1 VTTMTKHY
9 AANEWAEDMP
19 ARITYEQQWI
29 LDSHGNWLLATPI
42 TTGEGKTL
50 WDLELIKNE

>member
-1 VTTMTKHY
+1 MTKHY
-9 AANEWAEDMP
+9 AANEWVEDMP
-19 ARITYEQQWI
+19 ARIIYEQQWI

-42 TTGEGKTL
+42 TTGEGTTL